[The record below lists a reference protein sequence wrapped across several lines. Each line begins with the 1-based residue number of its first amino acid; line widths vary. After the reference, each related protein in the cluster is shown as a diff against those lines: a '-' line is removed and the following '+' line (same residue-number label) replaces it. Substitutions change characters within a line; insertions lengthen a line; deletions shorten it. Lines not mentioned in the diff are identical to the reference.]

1 MTSGANALKLEE
13 EVNTES
19 LNNSE
24 QKENTQE
31 NGVSCDATQPDYK
44 AGNATNNKNV
54 SCMHYRAGA
63 TVKPAQYA
71 TVGSAAQLQR
81 HVLRHRASSFCYSV
95 MYVSVASTAQ
105 RSSSSSGC
113 SDKVPP
119 DDQQHRIPRVN
130 SVTGGICS
138 VSTLPNLIGVFGTA
152 AIVYRTLR

>member
-1 MTSGANALKLEE
+1 
-13 EVNTES
+13 
-19 LNNSE
+19 
-24 QKENTQE
+24 
-31 NGVSCDATQPDYK
+31 
-44 AGNATNNKNV
+44 
-54 SCMHYRAGA
+54 MHYRAGA

-113 SDKVPP
+113 SNKVPP

-152 AIVYRTLR
+152 AIVYRTLRYGSVRTRYRYPNFGKLASSRYQYPGHRYALDRNTAGTGVHSVRLRYRYSALR